1 MLTNR
6 KVVRALVPMAEFV
19 LDMLCTSRR
28 NAARASSRAF
38 SSCSSI
44 RDENPVLNK
53 YSRIV
58 TQPKDQGASQ
68 AMLYATDGIRSD
80 DDFNKAMVGVAS
92 VWRVISLICSP
103 SRLIIF
109 QVRG

>member
-1 MLTNR
+1 
-6 KVVRALVPMAEFV
+6 MAEFV

-28 NAARASSRAF
+28 NAVRASSRAF

-92 VWRVISLICSP
+92 VWRVISLIIP
-103 SRLIIF
+103 R
-109 QVRG
+109 RG